1 MGEAG
6 RLLLAVVDVRTPRD
20 RIGELVER
28 ADLTALLE
36 VARTHRVVGVLHQR
50 LIDAG
55 VDLPQPVAAQLERE
69 RVGAAAMQLASYQ
82 TLAAI
87 ARALDHPFLVVKGP
101 VLGAAWYGDPSLR
114 RFSDVDV
121 LVRRSD
127 FADVIDAL
135 LATGFRERSANWEG
149 FLDHQVAEIP
159 LTLDGT
165 TLDLHWDLVALGTTR
180 RELTWDMA
188 PLFDRA
194 EAVGLAPNMD
204 VDTLDPA
211 DTLLHLCING
221 GLDGAR
227 RLGKLVDIDV
237 VARHGRLDW
246 SDLAARAR
254 AAGAGGL
261 CTAVLRRCNHMIGTP
276 VPSGLLAEL
285 EPFRGWLRLNAFVD
299 RQRLHGRGAGVAVGV
314 APGALLASGRATRQA
329 TLGRFVRTLGSNA
342 LSRMG
347 RPHIADTGGALDW
360 QRTFGT
366 RRRRKRHRRRYLRWV
381 TTG

>member
-1 MGEAG
+1 M
-6 RLLLAVVDVRTPRD
+6 LLAVVDVRTPRD
-20 RIGELVER
+20 RISELVER

-36 VARTHRVVGVLHQR
+36 VARMHRVVGVLHQR

-121 LVRRSD
+121 LVRRGD

-159 LTLDGT
+159 LVLDGT

-194 EAVGLAPNMD
+194 EAVGLAPNMV
-204 VDTLDPA
+204 VDTIDPT
-211 DTLLHLCING
+211 DTLLHLCINS

-254 AAGAGGL
+254 AAG
-261 CTAVLRRCNHMIGTP
+261 
-276 VPSGLLAEL
+276 
-285 EPFRGWLRLNAFVD
+285 
-299 RQRLHGRGAGVAVGV
+299 
-314 APGALLASGRATRQA
+314 GALVHRCAP
-329 TLGRFVRTLGSNA
+329 A
-342 LSRMG
+342 L
-347 RPHIADTGGALDW
+347 
-360 QRTFGT
+360 
-366 RRRRKRHRRRYLRWV
+366 
-381 TTG
+381 